1 MSHGSAISFT
11 RRSTGSW
18 AITARNGESMST
30 SCIERAS
37 AAARSKRKPSTPIS
51 VTQYRSESVISRST
65 WGRTTCRVLPQ
76 PV

>member
-1 MSHGSAISFT
+1 
-11 RRSTGSW
+11 
-18 AITARNGESMST
+18 MST

-37 AAARSKRKPSTPIS
+37 AAARSNRKPSTPIS

-65 WGRTTCRVLPQ
+65 WGCTTESVLPQ

>member
-1 MSHGSAISFT
+1 
-11 RRSTGSW
+11 
-18 AITARNGESMST
+18 MST

-51 VTQYRSESVISRST
+51 VTQYRSESVIRRST
-65 WGRTTCRVLPQ
+65 CGWTTCRVFPQ